1 MAQVNATGKQMANV
15 TTPHPPAGGVGSGAF
30 RVGGGLLFLELVVIT
45 VVAWVVFDPAVV
57 NLYYRSLPLGY
68 DSSQLLYAETEVN
81 GRWSEVV
88 DGVPQDPYEMTE
100 KRRDQILRQLTSVEG
115 VESAYLYE
123 QDYGAM
129 GYSRPS
135 FRECVAGGDT
145 LYLASINFSSDA
157 HFFETYGLKPLP
169 GNPSAA
175 EFSRLSYQD
184 QQVVLTRSGAIALFG
199 TADVVGRRLT
209 ISSNDPAIE
218 ATVAGVV
225 EDFRMSVSNTI
236 HSMIIK
242 PQKPQYTTCRY
253 VIRLKKGL
261 NAQRFVEEHG
271 KELTRSGQTG
281 FSRISRIMTF
291 DEYLQRLE
299 LDDGRTQEVNRSLAL
314 ALFFLVNL
322 MLAVIGTVWLHAKRR
337 TEECGVRRAFGATRG
352 RLLLD
357 FLWRNAL
364 LATAAV
370 AVGLIIYL
378 NYAHSGIQAFNG
390 EEYCE
395 TLYTIDTAIL
405 PTDKAWPE
413 HFWPHFL
420 TVSAVVYVIILCT
433 VLIGIVIPAAKIV
446 RTRITGALREE

>member
-1 MAQVNATGKQMANV
+1 MKQILNKILNAN
-15 TTPHPPAGGVGSGAF
+15 SW
-30 RVGGGLLFLELVVIT
+30 LFLELVIIT
-45 VVAWVVFDPAVV
+45 VVAWAVFDPAVV

-81 GRWSEVV
+81 GSWSELV

-100 KRRDQILRQLTSVEG
+100 KRRNQILRQLTSVEG

-123 QDYGAM
+123 QGYGAV
-129 GYSRPS
+129 GYSRPA
-135 FRECVAGGDT
+135 FNECVVGGDT
-145 LYLASINFSSDA
+145 LYLANINFCSDA

-169 GNPSAA
+169 GSPSAA
-175 EFSRLSYQD
+175 ELSRLSYQD

-209 ISSNDPAIE
+209 ISSYDPAYE

-225 EDFRMSVSNTI
+225 EDFRMSVSNTVR
-236 HSMIIK
+236 SMIIK

-271 KELTRSGQTG
+271 KELIGSGRTD
-281 FSRISRIMTF
+281 FSRISNLMTF
-291 DEYLQRLE
+291 DEYLQQLE

-314 ALFFLVNL
+314 ALFFLINL

-337 TEECGVRRAFGATRG
+337 TEECGVRRAFGATR
-352 RLLLD
+352 RRVFFD

-370 AVGLIIYL
+370 IIGCIIYL
-378 NYAHSGIQAFNG
+378 NYAHSGIQEYDGG
-390 EEYCE
+390 EYYE
-395 TLYTIDTAIL
+395 TLYTIDAAVL
-405 PTDKAWPE
+405 PIDKAWPE

-420 TVSAVVYVIILCT
+420 TVSAVVYLIILCT
-433 VLIGIVIPAAKIV
+433 VLIGTAIPALKIIGAKI
-446 RTRITGALREE
+446 TNALKDE

>member
-1 MAQVNATGKQMANV
+1 M
-15 TTPHPPAGGVGSGAF
+15 
-30 RVGGGLLFLELVVIT
+30 
-45 VVAWVVFDPAVV
+45 
-57 NLYYRSLPLGY
+57 
-68 DSSQLLYAETEVN
+68 
-81 GRWSEVV
+81 
-88 DGVPQDPYEMTE
+88 
-100 KRRDQILRQLTSVEG
+100 
-115 VESAYLYE
+115 
-123 QDYGAM
+123 
-129 GYSRPS
+129 
-135 FRECVAGGDT
+135 
-145 LYLASINFSSDA
+145 
-157 HFFETYGLKPLP
+157 
-169 GNPSAA
+169 
-175 EFSRLSYQD
+175 
-184 QQVVLTRSGAIALFG
+184 LTRSGAIALFG

-236 HSMIIK
+236 RSMIIK

-261 NAQRFVEEHG
+261 NAHRFVEEHG
-271 KELTRSGQTG
+271 KELIGSGQMG
-281 FSRISRIMTF
+281 FSRISRLTTF

-352 RLLLD
+352 RLLFD

-433 VLIGIVIPAAKIV
+433 VLIGTVIPALKIV
-446 RTRITGALREE
+446 RTRITNALRDE

>member
-1 MAQVNATGKQMANV
+1 MKQILNKILNAN
-15 TTPHPPAGGVGSGAF
+15 SW
-30 RVGGGLLFLELVVIT
+30 LFLELVIIT
-45 VVAWVVFDPAVV
+45 VVAWAVFDPAVV

-81 GRWSEVV
+81 GSWSELV
-88 DGVPQDPYEMTE
+88 DGIPQDPYEMTE
-100 KRRDQILRQLTSVEG
+100 ERHDQILRQLTSVEG

-145 LYLASINFSSDA
+145 LYLSSINFCSDA

-169 GNPSAA
+169 GSPSAA
-175 EFSRLSYQD
+175 ELSRLSYQE

-225 EDFRMSVSNTI
+225 EDFRMSVSNTVRSI
-236 HSMIIK
+236 IIK

-271 KELTRSGQTG
+271 KELIGSGRTD
-281 FSRISRIMTF
+281 FNRISNLMTF
-291 DEYLQRLE
+291 DEYLQQLE

-314 ALFFLVNL
+314 ALFFLINL

-337 TEECGVRRAFGATRG
+337 TEECGVRRAFGATR
-352 RLLLD
+352 RRVFFD

-370 AVGLIIYL
+370 IIGCIIYL
-378 NYAHSGIQAFNG
+378 NYAHSGIQEYDGG
-390 EEYCE
+390 EYYE
-395 TLYTIDTAIL
+395 TLYTIEAAVL
-405 PTDKAWPE
+405 PIDKAWPE

-420 TVSAVVYVIILCT
+420 TVSAVVYLIILCT
-433 VLIGIVIPAAKIV
+433 VLIGTAIPALKIIG
-446 RTRITGALREE
+446 TRITNALRDE

>member
-1 MAQVNATGKQMANV
+1 MKKNT
-15 TTPHPPAGGVGSGAF
+15 AF
-30 RVGGGLLFLELVVIT
+30 RTNQSPLPWGGVGGGLLFLELVIIT
-45 VVAWVVFDPAVV
+45 VVAWAVFDPAVV

-81 GRWSEVV
+81 GSWSELV
-88 DGVPQDPYEMTE
+88 DGVPQDPCEMTE

-169 GNPSAA
+169 GSPSAA
-175 EFSRLSYQD
+175 ELSRLSYQE

-209 ISSNDPAIE
+209 ISSSDPAIE

-225 EDFRMSVSNTI
+225 EDFRMSVSNTVRSI
-236 HSMIIK
+236 IIK

-261 NAQRFVEEHG
+261 NAHRFVEEHG
-271 KELTRSGQTG
+271 KELIGSGQMG

-352 RLLLD
+352 RLFLD

-370 AVGLIIYL
+370 VVGLIIYL

-390 EEYCE
+390 EEYYE
-395 TLYTIDTAIL
+395 TLYTIDAAIL

-420 TVSAVVYVIILCT
+420 VVSAVVYVIILCT
-433 VLIGIVIPAAKIV
+433 VLVGTAIPALKIV
-446 RTRITGALREE
+446 GTRITEALRDE

>member
-1 MAQVNATGKQMANV
+1 MKQLKDIFASKAT
-15 TTPHPPAGGVGSGAF
+15 
-30 RVGGGLLFLELVVIT
+30 LWLFLELIIIT
-45 VVAWVVFDPAVV
+45 VVAWAVFDPAVV

-68 DSSQLLYAETEVN
+68 DNGQLLYAETEVN
-81 GRWSEVV
+81 GSWSELV
-88 DGVPQDPYEMTE
+88 DGVPQDPHEMTE

-115 VESAYLYE
+115 VESAFLYE
-123 QDYGAM
+123 QEFGAV
-129 GYSRPS
+129 GYSRPA
-135 FRECVAGGDT
+135 FNECVVGGDT
-145 LYLASINFSSDA
+145 LYLANINFCSDA

-169 GNPSAA
+169 GSPSAA
-175 EFSRLSYQD
+175 ELSRLSYQD

-199 TADVVGRRLT
+199 AADVVGRHFT
-209 ISSNDPAIE
+209 ISTFDPAIE

-225 EDFRMSVSNTI
+225 EDFRMSVSNTVRSI
-236 HSMIIK
+236 IIK

-271 KELTRSGQTG
+271 KELIGSGQTG

-352 RLLLD
+352 RLLFD

-370 AVGLIIYL
+370 AVGLVIYL
-378 NYAHSGIQAFNG
+378 NYAHSGIQVFNG

-395 TLYTIDTAIL
+395 TLYTIDAAIL

-420 TVSAVVYVIILCT
+420 VVSAVVYLIILCT
-433 VLIGIVIPAAKIV
+433 VLIGTAIPAVKIIGSK
-446 RTRITGALREE
+446 ITNALRDE

>member
-1 MAQVNATGKQMANV
+1 MKQILNNILNAN
-15 TTPHPPAGGVGSGAF
+15 SW
-30 RVGGGLLFLELVVIT
+30 LFLELVIIT
-45 VVAWVVFDPAVV
+45 VVAWAVFDPAVV

-81 GRWSEVV
+81 GSWNKVV

-100 KRRDQILRQLTSVEG
+100 KRHDQILRQLTSVEG

-123 QDYGAM
+123 HDYGSV
-129 GYSRPS
+129 GYSHQS
-135 FRECVAGGDT
+135 FNECVVGGDT
-145 LYLASINFSSDA
+145 LYLANIDFCSDA

-169 GNPSAA
+169 GSPSAA
-175 EFSRLSYQD
+175 ELSRLSYQD

-236 HSMIIK
+236 RSIIIK

-261 NAQRFVEEHG
+261 NAHRFVEEHG
-271 KELTRSGQTG
+271 KELIGSGQMG
-281 FSRISRIMTF
+281 FSRISRLTTF

-337 TEECGVRRAFGATRG
+337 TEECGVRRAFGATR
-352 RLLLD
+352 RRVFFD

-370 AVGLIIYL
+370 IIGCIIYL
-378 NYAHSGIQAFNG
+378 NYAHSGIQEYDGG
-390 EEYCE
+390 EYYE
-395 TLYTIDTAIL
+395 TLYTIEAAVL
-405 PTDKAWPE
+405 PIDKAWPE

-420 TVSAVVYVIILCT
+420 TVSVVVYLIILCT
-433 VLIGIVIPAAKIV
+433 VLIGTAIPALKIIG
-446 RTRITGALREE
+446 TRITEALRDE

>member
-1 MAQVNATGKQMANV
+1 MKKETNTAYRTNRSPLPSGG
-15 TTPHPPAGGVGSGAF
+15 AGGGFV
-30 RVGGGLLFLELVVIT
+30 GLLFLELVIIT
-45 VVAWVVFDPAVV
+45 LVAWAVFDPAVV

-68 DSSQLLYAETEVN
+68 DSGQLLYAETEVN
-81 GRWSEVV
+81 GSWDELV

-123 QDYGAM
+123 QEFGAV
-129 GYSRPS
+129 GYSRPA
-135 FRECVAGGDT
+135 FNECVVGGDT
-145 LYLASINFSSDA
+145 LYLAVINFCSGA

-169 GNPSAA
+169 GSPSAA
-175 EFSRLSYQD
+175 ELSRLSYQE

-209 ISSNDPAIE
+209 ICYDPAYK

-236 HSMIIK
+236 YSMIIK

-253 VIRLKKGL
+253 VIRLEKGQ
-261 NAQRFVEEHG
+261 NAHRFVEEHG
-271 KELTRSGQTG
+271 KELTRSGQMG
-281 FSRISRIMTF
+281 FSRISRITTF

-352 RLLLD
+352 RLLFD

-370 AVGLIIYL
+370 VVGLVIYL
-378 NYAHSGIQAFNG
+378 NYAHSGIQVFNG

-395 TLYTIDTAIL
+395 TLYTIDAAIL

-420 TVSAVVYVIILCT
+420 VVSAVVYLIMLFT
-433 VLIGIVIPAAKIV
+433 VLIGTAIPAVKIIG
-446 RTRITGALREE
+446 TRITHALRDE

>member
-1 MAQVNATGKQMANV
+1 MKTILNNILNAN
-15 TTPHPPAGGVGSGAF
+15 SW
-30 RVGGGLLFLELVVIT
+30 LFLELVIIT
-45 VVAWVVFDPAVV
+45 VVAWAVFDPAVV

-68 DSSQLLYAETEVN
+68 DSGQLLYAETEVN
-81 GRWSEVV
+81 GSWDELV
-88 DGVPQDPYEMTE
+88 DGVPQDPHEMTE
-100 KRRDQILRQLTSVEG
+100 KRRNQILRQLTSVEG

-123 QDYGAM
+123 QEFGAV
-129 GYSRPS
+129 GYSRPA
-135 FRECVAGGDT
+135 FNECVVGGDT
-145 LYLASINFSSDA
+145 LYLAVINFCSDA

-169 GNPSAA
+169 GSPSAA
-175 EFSRLSYQD
+175 ELSRLSYQE
-184 QQVVLTRSGAIALFG
+184 QQVVLTHSGAIALFG
-199 TADVVGRRLT
+199 TADVVGRHLT
-209 ISSNDPAIE
+209 ICYDPAIE

-253 VIRLKKGL
+253 VIRLKKGQ
-261 NAQRFVEEHG
+261 NARHFVEEHG
-271 KELTRSGQTG
+271 QELIHSGQTG
-281 FSRISRIMTF
+281 FSRISRLMTF

-322 MLAVIGTVWLHAKRR
+322 MLAVIGTVWLHVKRR

-352 RLLLD
+352 RLLFD

-370 AVGLIIYL
+370 AVGLVIYL
-378 NYAHSGIQAFNG
+378 NYAHSGIQEYDGG
-390 EEYCE
+390 EYYE
-395 TLYTIDTAIL
+395 TLYTIDAAIL

-420 TVSAVVYVIILCT
+420 VVSAVVYIIILCT
-433 VLIGIVIPAAKIV
+433 VLIGTAIPAVKIIGSK
-446 RTRITGALREE
+446 ITNALRDE